1 MVPLMKK
8 ILSIFVLVL
17 MCCVILVACVTETE
31 ETIDPTIGDSARFQ
45 YIGKSELNQNGAGG
59 SYGTADEIHY
69 FVDNETQIIYVA
81 VVNHAGNGT
90 WAGFTPLIDADGTYT
105 TYAEFTE

>member
-1 MVPLMKK
+1 MKK
-8 ILSIFVLVL
+8 VIAILLLTILCCFMLAGCDGEESIEPNPED
-17 MCCVILVACVTETE
+17 T
-31 ETIDPTIGDSARFQ
+31 ARFQ
-45 YIGKSELNQNGAGG
+45 YIGKSKVTQNGAT
-59 SYGTADEIHY
+59 SNYGTADEIQY

-105 TYAEFTE
+105 TYEEFTK

>member
-1 MVPLMKK
+1 MKK
-8 ILSIFVLVL
+8 IIAILLLTVMCFVLA
-17 MCCVILVACVTETE
+17 ACDTA
-31 ETIDPTIGDSARFQ
+31 ETIDPVIGDTARFQ

-59 SYGTADEIHY
+59 NYGTADEIQY
-69 FVDNETQIIYVA
+69 FVDNETQIIYIA

-105 TYAEFTE
+105 TYEEFTK